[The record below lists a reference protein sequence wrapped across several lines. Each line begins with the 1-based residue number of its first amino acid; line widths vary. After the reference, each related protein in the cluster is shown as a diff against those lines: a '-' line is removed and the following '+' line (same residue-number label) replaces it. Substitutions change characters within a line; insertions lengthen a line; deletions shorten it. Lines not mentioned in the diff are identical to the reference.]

1 MNYVLSP
8 SILAADFKVLG
19 QEMKKT
25 EDNGAEYIH
34 FDVMDGMFVPSI
46 SFGMPVMASIHD
58 ATEQFM
64 DAHLM
69 VQEPIRYVEAFQ
81 KAGADSVTVHVEAC
95 EDVKATLNKIRE
107 CGMKVGLSINP
118 ETDVKEVVPY
128 LEEVDMILV
137 MCVHPGFGG
146 QKFIPESLDKI
157 RAIRAMLNEKNLETD
172 IQADGGVYVEN
183 VREVLDAGANV
194 IVAGSAVFRGDA
206 GENTAKVMSK
216 RIIIISGGELN
227 EEFVLSI
234 LEKEENQYVI
244 GVDRGMEFLC
254 RHQILP
260 NYIVGDF
267 DSVKKEI
274 GDYYRNETNVP
285 IREFNPV
292 KDASDTEI
300 AIRLA
305 MTLGAKEILILG
317 ATGGRIDHLWA
328 NVQSLAIPFKAGI
341 DAVIMDTQNKIRLIG
356 GGETHLKKGETYGP
370 YFSVF
375 PLGEEVYGFSIKGAK
390 YPLDN
395 HTLIPYDSLCV
406 SNQFQEDEVTISF
419 MKGIVI
425 LMETKDR

>member
-1 MNYVLSP
+1 MINYVLAP

-81 KAGADSVTVHVEAC
+81 KA
-95 EDVKATLNKIRE
+95 
-107 CGMKVGLSINP
+107 
-118 ETDVKEVVPY
+118 Y

-206 GENTAKVMSK
+206 GENTAKFM
-216 RIIIISGGELN
+216 
-227 EEFVLSI
+227 
-234 LEKEENQYVI
+234 
-244 GVDRGMEFLC
+244 
-254 RHQILP
+254 
-260 NYIVGDF
+260 
-267 DSVKKEI
+267 
-274 GDYYRNETNVP
+274 
-285 IREFNPV
+285 
-292 KDASDTEI
+292 
-300 AIRLA
+300 
-305 MTLGAKEILILG
+305 EILK
-317 ATGGRIDHLWA
+317 
-328 NVQSLAIPFKAGI
+328 SY
-341 DAVIMDTQNKIRLIG
+341 
-356 GGETHLKKGETYGP
+356 E
-370 YFSVF
+370 
-375 PLGEEVYGFSIKGAK
+375 
-390 YPLDN
+390 
-395 HTLIPYDSLCV
+395 
-406 SNQFQEDEVTISF
+406 
-419 MKGIVI
+419 
-425 LMETKDR
+425 